1 MVVCK
6 TMSVAR
12 RVSFLFMLFFCPW
25 QVSYAQWAIHKG
37 ENDSIHKLLLRTEE
51 SQLTTSGTI
60 NESQWTLP
68 YPVYQFQTG
77 DVDGDGSIDALVG
90 VIKPT
95 RFYPTPA
102 RRIFVFKNY
111 RGRIRP
117 LWMGSKLG
125 GILEDFRWADGRLRS
140 LERTTDDRFFVC
152 EYTWNGFGFS
162 FLRFVVKNVSKEEAL
177 PFL

>member
-1 MVVCK
+1 M
-6 TMSVAR
+6 AR
-12 RVSFLFMLFFCPW
+12 PIFILFVLLLCPL
-25 QVSYAQWAIHKG
+25 QVSYAQWAIFMG
-37 ENDSIHKLLLRTEE
+37 ENDSIHKLILRSEGDK
-51 SQLTTSGTI
+51 LTTSGNG
-60 NESQWTLP
+60 NESQWSLP

-77 DVDGDGSIDALVG
+77 DVDGNGSIDALVG

-125 GILEDFRWADGRLRS
+125 GILEDFQWIEGRLRS
-140 LERTTDDRFFVC
+140 LERTTDNRYFVC
-152 EYTWNGFGFS
+152 EYTWNGFGFN
-162 FLRFVVKNVSKEEAL
+162 FLQFIIENVTKEEAL
-177 PFL
+177 PFFKMDIKN

>member
-1 MVVCK
+1 M
-6 TMSVAR
+6 AR
-12 RVSFLFMLFFCPW
+12 PIFILFVLLLCPW
-25 QVSYAQWAIHKG
+25 QVSYAQWAILKG
-37 ENDSIHKLLLRTEE
+37 ENDSIHKLILRTEGDK
-51 SQLTTSGTI
+51 LTTSSDGY
-60 NESQWTLP
+60 ESQWSLP

-77 DVDGDGSIDALVG
+77 DVNGDGNIDALVG

-125 GILEDFRWADGRLRS
+125 GILEDFRWVDGRLRS
-140 LERTTDDRFFVC
+140 LERTTDYHYFVC
-152 EYTWNGFGFS
+152 EYKWNGFGFN
-162 FLRFVVKNVSKEEAL
+162 FLQSIIENVTKEEAL
-177 PFL
+177 PFF